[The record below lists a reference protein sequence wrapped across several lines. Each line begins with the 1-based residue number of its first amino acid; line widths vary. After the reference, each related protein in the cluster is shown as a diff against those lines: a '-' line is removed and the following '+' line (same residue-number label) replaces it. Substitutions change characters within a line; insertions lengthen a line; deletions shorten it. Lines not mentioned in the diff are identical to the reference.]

1 MNLTEG
7 ERQELESLQRKR
19 TAAMAQ
25 VRRAR
30 LILMLDDGASRDTIK
45 SELKCDSRFIA
56 TWKTRFA
63 GERLVFAW
71 SAPGTSAATRLGAT

>member
-45 SELKCDSRFIA
+45 SELKF
-56 TWKTRFA
+56 
-63 GERLVFAW
+63 LV
-71 SAPGTSAATRLGAT
+71 RLGVIARCTI